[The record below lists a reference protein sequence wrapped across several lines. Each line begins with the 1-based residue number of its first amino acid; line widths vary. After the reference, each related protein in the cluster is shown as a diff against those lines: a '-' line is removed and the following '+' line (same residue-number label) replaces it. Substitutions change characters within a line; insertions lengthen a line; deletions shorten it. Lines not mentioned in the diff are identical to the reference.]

1 MESCFYLL
9 IFWIKNEMKALTAF
23 PWDPDPREPSKGS
36 QQAWS
41 PVGQR
46 AGAACQGSVLQV
58 GVQLIQ
64 DFIFL
69 VQHKSGSLRTWL
81 LPQSWCCSRT
91 LTADTS

>member
-9 IFWIKNEMKALTAF
+9 IFWIKNEVKALTAF

-69 VQHKSGSLRTWL
+69 VQRKSRSLWTWL
-81 LPQSWCCSRT
+81 LPQSWCCSRN
-91 LTADTS
+91 LTADTF

>member
-9 IFWIKNEMKALTAF
+9 VFWIKNEMKAPTDF
-23 PWDPDPREPSKGS
+23 PRDSDPQEPSKGS

-41 PVGQR
+41 PAGQR

-69 VQHKSGSLRTWL
+69 VQ
-81 LPQSWCCSRT
+81 
-91 LTADTS
+91 

>member
-81 LPQSWCCSRT
+81 LPQSWCCSRN
-91 LTADTS
+91 LTADTF